1 MRGKK
6 AKELRKK
13 VRKDWENLQL
23 DKKAPF
29 KMVWGRIKRAYSRG
43 LIKEGGK

>member
-13 VRKDWENLQL
+13 VLKDWEALQL
-23 DKKAPF
+23 DNKAPF
-29 KMVWGRIKRAYSRG
+29 NKVWRRIKRAYSRG
-43 LIKEGGK
+43 LIKKGG